1 MANHTSKQRPLS
13 FKSPSLLP
21 VHFATK
27 TEPTRA
33 LIPKAQSRTVSTKG
47 KQKQPPHR
55 HLFRRADLASGSEKH
70 RGFQASPLMRFMWAQ
85 TAGWGWVRDSGSTL

>member
-1 MANHTSKQRPLS
+1 MANHTDGKQRLLS

-55 HLFRRADLASGSEKH
+55 HLFRRADSGH
-70 RGFQASPLMRFMWAQ
+70 QAVKSTEGSRRPL
-85 TAGWGWVRDSGSTL
+85 